1 MPRHDPNLILL
12 TAIQTELVDGPS
24 LADARPSVFAS
35 GPEGAYARVTALPPD
50 HLGLLSPNL
59 ANGSSVAI
67 VLPLDA
73 LFDDRVLAA
82 RRVWRALVRRAKVKP
97 TGITAHRRRRL
108 KLVLRA
114 LDGHLAGESYRGI
127 ANGLFPDRVPEDIA
141 WRSHPLRSFTI
152 RLVRDGLALMRGGYL
167 RLLRP
172 DHRDR

>member
-1 MPRHDPNLILL
+1 MSDGS
-12 TAIQTELVDGPS
+12 AIAV
-24 LADARPSVFAS
+24 
-35 GPEGAYARVTALPPD
+35 
-50 HLGLLSPNL
+50 
-59 ANGSSVAI
+59 

-73 LFDDRVLAA
+73 MFDDRVQTA
-82 RRVWRALVRRAKVKP
+82 RRVWRALARRAKVKP

-114 LDGHLAGESYRGI
+114 LDAHLAGESYRTI
-127 ANGLFPDRVPEDIA
+127 AYGLFPGRVPHDIA

-152 RLVRDGLALMRGGYL
+152 RLVRDGRALMQGGYL